1 MSDSVKKWHEMQ
13 EEEKQDNLL
22 QDYVET
28 KSEQLLRKKAYRILV
43 EYGEREIR
51 LANQILDFEL
61 GLNEDKSIQIKKR
74 RLTLS

>member
-51 LANQILDFEL
+51 LANQILDLEI
-61 GLNEDKSIQIKKR
+61 GLNKNKSV
-74 RLTLS
+74 

>member
-28 KSEQLLRKKAYRILV
+28 KTEQALRKRAYRILIDYT
-43 EYGEREIR
+43 EDEIR
-51 LANQILDFEL
+51 LANRILDVESL
-61 GLNEDKSIQIKKR
+61 R
-74 RLTLS
+74 

>member
-28 KSEQLLRKKAYRILV
+28 KKEQALRKRAYRILID
-43 EYGEREIR
+43 YT
-51 LANQILDFEL
+51 
-61 GLNEDKSIQIKKR
+61 K
-74 RLTLS
+74 

>member
-13 EEEKQDNLL
+13 EEAKQDNLL

-28 KSEQLLRKKAYRILV
+28 KDEQALRKKAYRILV

-51 LANQILDFEL
+51 LANQILDLEI
-61 GLNEDKSIQIKKR
+61 GLKRNKSV
-74 RLTLS
+74 

>member
-28 KSEQLLRKKAYRILV
+28 KKEQQLRKRAYRSLIDYN
-43 EYGEREIR
+43 EEEIR
-51 LANQILDFEL
+51 LANRILDVE
-61 GLNEDKSIQIKKR
+61 SSR
-74 RLTLS
+74 

>member
-13 EEEKQDNLL
+13 EEEKHDNLL

-43 EYGEREIR
+43 EYGEKEIR
-51 LANQILDFEL
+51 LANQILDLEIRL
-61 GLNEDKSIQIKKR
+61 KRNKSV
-74 RLTLS
+74 

>member
-13 EEEKQDNLL
+13 EEAKQDNLL

-51 LANQILDFEL
+51 LANQILDLEV
-61 GLNEDKSIQIKKR
+61 GLKRNKSV
-74 RLTLS
+74 

>member
-28 KSEQLLRKKAYRILV
+28 KSEQLLRKKDYRILV

-51 LANQILDFEL
+51 LANQILDLEV
-61 GLNEDKSIQIKKR
+61 GLKRNKSV
-74 RLTLS
+74 

>member
-43 EYGEREIR
+43 EYGEKEIR
-51 LANQILDFEL
+51 LANQILDLEI
-61 GLNEDKSIQIKKR
+61 GLKRNKSV
-74 RLTLS
+74 

>member
-28 KSEQLLRKKAYRILV
+28 KDEQALRKKAYRILV

-51 LANQILDFEL
+51 LANQILDLEV
-61 GLNEDKSIQIKKR
+61 GLKRNKSV
-74 RLTLS
+74 

>member
-51 LANQILDFEL
+51 LANQILDLEI
-61 GLNEDKSIQIKKR
+61 GLKRNKSV
-74 RLTLS
+74 

>member
-1 MSDSVKKWHEMQ
+1 MQ

-43 EYGEREIR
+43 EYGEKEIR
-51 LANQILDFEL
+51 LANQILDLEI
-61 GLNEDKSIQIKKR
+61 GLKRNKSV
-74 RLTLS
+74 

>member
-28 KSEQLLRKKAYRILV
+28 KKEQQLRKRAYRILV
-43 EYGEREIR
+43 EYGETEIR
-51 LANQILDFEL
+51 LANQILDLEV
-61 GLNEDKSIQIKKR
+61 GLKRNKSV
-74 RLTLS
+74 

>member
-28 KSEQLLRKKAYRILV
+28 KKEQALRKRAYRILIDYT
-43 EYGEREIR
+43 EQEIR
-51 LANQILDFEL
+51 LANKILDVE
-61 GLNEDKSIQIKKR
+61 SSR
-74 RLTLS
+74 

>member
-13 EEEKQDNLL
+13 EEAKQDNLL

-28 KSEQLLRKKAYRILV
+28 KDEQALRKKAYRILV

-51 LANQILDFEL
+51 LANQILDLEV
-61 GLNEDKSIQIKKR
+61 GLKRNKSV
-74 RLTLS
+74 

>member
-28 KSEQLLRKKAYRILV
+28 KKEQQLRKRAYRILIDYN
-43 EYGEREIR
+43 EEEIR
-51 LANQILDFEL
+51 LANRILDVE
-61 GLNEDKSIQIKKR
+61 SSR
-74 RLTLS
+74 

>member
-28 KSEQLLRKKAYRILV
+28 KKEQALIKRAYRILIDYT
-43 EYGEREIR
+43 EDEIR
-51 LANQILDFEL
+51 LANRILDVESL
-61 GLNEDKSIQIKKR
+61 R
-74 RLTLS
+74 

>member
-28 KSEQLLRKKAYRILV
+28 KKEQALRKRAYRILIDYT
-43 EYGEREIR
+43 EEEIR
-51 LANQILDFEL
+51 LANRILDVESL
-61 GLNEDKSIQIKKR
+61 R
-74 RLTLS
+74 

>member
-51 LANQILDFEL
+51 LANQILDLEI
-61 GLNEDKSIQIKKR
+61 GLNKNKSVQIKKR
-74 RLTLS
+74 TLTLS

>member
-43 EYGEREIR
+43 EYGEKEIR

-61 GLNEDKSIQIKKR
+61 GLNKNKSV
-74 RLTLS
+74 

>member
-28 KSEQLLRKKAYRILV
+28 KKEQALRKRAYRILV
-43 EYGEREIR
+43 EYGETEIR
-51 LANQILDFEL
+51 LANQILDLEI
-61 GLNEDKSIQIKKR
+61 GLKRNKSV
-74 RLTLS
+74 